1 MIDEMYWQSGKYE
14 GVDEKGDL
22 YKGIVAFMVLGLKQS
37 IPFFAQ
43 AIPEVTFYGQ
53 WLADK
58 FIDNIDNL
66 IEVRLCVRSII
77 TDNHS
82 ANVNAISA
90 LIKTTI

>member
-43 AIPEVTFYGQ
+43 AIREVTFYGQ

>member
-37 IPFFAQ
+37 IPVVAK

-53 WLADK
+53 WLAEK

-77 TDNHS
+77 TDNRS

>member
-1 MIDEMYWQSGKYE
+1 
-14 GVDEKGDL
+14 
-22 YKGIVAFMVLGLKQS
+22 MVLGLKQS
-37 IPFFAQ
+37 IPVVAK

-53 WLADK
+53 WLAEK

-77 TDNHS
+77 TDNRS

>member
-1 MIDEMYWQSGKYE
+1 MYWQSGKYE

-43 AIPEVTFYGQ
+43 AIREVTFYGQ